1 MADKDFVVKNGLVVN
16 TSFAANSTQFTLSTI
31 NATSNGFFANT
42 TQIKIGNSSV
52 NATINSTAF
61 TGDAATVGSNTAST
75 LRTYS
80 DTVGSTA
87 YSNAMSNTLSRNG
100 SYTGNNTFGGTNTVI
115 SSNLNVTGTF
125 INVASAFIANST
137 GAYHTGIVNA
147 ANFTTTGTV
156 NTATVYATG
165 LVNAVSYN
173 TGGGYGSATGG
184 SIVNTTII
192 AVGNSTVNVSTN
204 STVFSG
210 TSNNSTYLNGQLASY
225 YTSATNLNA
234 GTVASARISGSYTGI
249 TGVGTIT
256 AGTWQ
261 GSSISTTY
269 TDAKVSSVSGS
280 SGLTGTVTSSG
291 SISVLANNGITA
303 NSSGTFVTQGTGTVV
318 NATGVHVNSTYI
330 GTIASYSATY
340 ASSSATN
347 TFTVGTASYF
357 VANGNFGIGTSSPS
371 ALLDVFGTIRTGSG
385 GTDPGTGA
393 AFYFVGSGSY
403 QTVVAGAEFAVH
415 TGGNNART
423 ERLRIDSS
431 GNVGISNNAPSHKLS
446 VNGTVYAGG
455 KITSGV
461 GAASDGLDLSTN
473 DAWANMRVIR
483 NNGGLY
489 NDGMYIGYGNANSA
503 LTRIYG
509 GGATSGSLDKYS
521 TYSQEA
527 GSFRAPIF
535 YDSDNTSYYIDA
547 ASTSVLSNLN
557 ILSNCRVNDL
567 QWYGSS
573 GGSDQKYWDTYPVN
587 DTGNSLNFRAVND
600 AYSSAYSWLTVTRS
614 GYQPQDITFYTGT
627 GSSRM
632 IIAAN
637 GNIGIGTTTPNEK
650 LVANGYISSDGTVCR
665 NGVTNSPAPSVFNA
679 FNISFDGTYA
689 HMWIDNTDLGIL
701 GTSSDYRIKKN
712 VQTQTLSALDRIANI
727 RPVTYQFAKN
737 DHFTMIKDDDT
748 IREGF
753 IAHEL
758 AEIIPSAVT
767 GEKDE
772 PNKIQ
777 SLKLDALCSVL
788 VKAIQEL
795 KAEFDDYKATH
806 P

>member
-184 SIVNTTII
+184 AIVNTTTI
-192 AVGNSTVNVSTN
+192 AVGNSTVNVFAN
-204 STVFSG
+204 STVFTG
-210 TSNNSTYLNGQLASY
+210 TSNNSTYLNSQLASY
-225 YTSATNLNA
+225 YTNATNLNT

-280 SGLTGTVTSSG
+280 GGLTGTVTSSG

-303 NSSGTFVTQGTGTVV
+303 NSSGTFVTQGTGAVV

-330 GTIASYSATY
+330 GTISANNASYLGGVAAASY
-340 ASSSATN
+340 AQLSGA
-347 TFTVGTASYF
+347 TFTGDITTYRSASPTTGVIF
-357 VANGNFGIGTSSPS
+357 LGNGNRY
-371 ALLDVFGTIRTGSG
+371 L
-385 GTDPGTGA
+385 
-393 AFYFVGSGSY
+393 YY
-403 QTVVAGAEFAVH
+403 
-415 TGGNNART
+415 
-423 ERLRIDSS
+423 
-431 GNVGISNNAPSHKLS
+431 
-446 VNGTVYAGG
+446 NGTVYDMPGANLYVNSGLVW
-455 KITSGV
+455 TSGNDGAGSGLDADTLDGV
-461 GAASDGLDLSTN
+461 QGSSYARLDAAESFTSRKTFTGSMTANTLLTSTTGIGGLELQASNSTTSAFISFHRPSAYASYFGLDNDNQFAVGGWSAGAALGNMKVGSFGVGTAASGTAGEIRATDNITAYYSSDARLKTNVVEISNALDKVNQIRGVEFDWTDEYIEKSGGEDGYFTRKHDVGVIAQEIEKVLPEVVAERDNGIKAVKYDRIVALLIEAVKDLS
-473 DAWANMRVIR
+473 
-483 NNGGLY
+483 
-489 NDGMYIGYGNANSA
+489 
-503 LTRIYG
+503 
-509 GGATSGSLDKYS
+509 K
-521 TYSQEA
+521 Q
-527 GSFRAPIF
+527 
-535 YDSDNTSYYIDA
+535 
-547 ASTSVLSNLN
+547 
-557 ILSNCRVNDL
+557 
-567 QWYGSS
+567 
-573 GGSDQKYWDTYPVN
+573 
-587 DTGNSLNFRAVND
+587 
-600 AYSSAYSWLTVTRS
+600 
-614 GYQPQDITFYTGT
+614 
-627 GSSRM
+627 
-632 IIAAN
+632 
-637 GNIGIGTTTPNEK
+637 
-650 LVANGYISSDGTVCR
+650 
-665 NGVTNSPAPSVFNA
+665 
-679 FNISFDGTYA
+679 
-689 HMWIDNTDLGIL
+689 
-701 GTSSDYRIKKN
+701 
-712 VQTQTLSALDRIANI
+712 
-727 RPVTYQFAKN
+727 
-737 DHFTMIKDDDT
+737 
-748 IREGF
+748 
-753 IAHEL
+753 
-758 AEIIPSAVT
+758 
-767 GEKDE
+767 
-772 PNKIQ
+772 
-777 SLKLDALCSVL
+777 
-788 VKAIQEL
+788 VKEL
-795 KAEFDDYKATH
+795 KGNR
-806 P
+806 

>member
-1 MADKDFVVKNGLVVN
+1 MFKTSNLEAINLINSITSNLNFSAPVN
-16 TSFAANSTQFTLSTI
+16 FAANVGAI
-31 NATSNGFFANT
+31 TSNG
-42 TQIKIGNSSV
+42 
-52 NATINSTAF
+52 ST
-61 TGDAATVGSNTAST
+61 GTAGQVLTS
-75 LRTYS
+75 
-80 DTVGSTA
+80 
-87 YSNAMSNTLSRNG
+87 NG
-100 SYTGNNTFGGTNTVI
+100 SATYWSTVSGSGTVTSVATGNG
-115 SSNLNVTGTF
+115 VTGGP
-125 INVASAFIANST
+125 I
-137 GAYHTGIVNA
+137 
-147 ANFTTTGTV
+147 TTTGTISV
-156 NTATVYATG
+156 VANDG
-165 LVNAVSYN
+165 
-173 TGGGYGSATGG
+173 
-184 SIVNTTII
+184 I
-192 AVGNSTVNVSTN
+192 
-204 STVFSG
+204 
-210 TSNNSTYLNGQLASY
+210 TSNT
-225 YTSATNLNA
+225 
-234 GTVASARISGSYTGI
+234 
-249 TGVGTIT
+249 
-256 AGTWQ
+256 
-261 GSSISTTY
+261 
-269 TDAKVSSVSGS
+269 
-280 SGLTGTVTSSG
+280 SGL
-291 SISVLANNGITA
+291 
-303 NSSGTFVTQGTGTVV
+303 FVTQGTGTVV

-330 GTIASYSATY
+330 GTIASNSATY
-340 ASSSATN
+340 ANSSVTN

-357 VANGNFGIGTSSPS
+357 VANGNFGIGTSSPGTKLEVAGS
-371 ALLDVFGTIRTGSG
+371 ITIKESGKAYNLLVSSPSTAYSGYLATYNSSGTRIGYLGYWDGSSLTGAWTDGSTPLMFGTNGSERIRVDSSGNVGIGTNSPSSTLDVSGTIRTGSG

-567 QWYGSS
+567 QWYGGS
-573 GGSDQKYWDTYPVN
+573 GGSDQKYWDAYPSN

-600 AYSSAYSWLTVTRS
+600 AYTAAYGWLTVTRS
-614 GYQPQDITFYTGT
+614 GYQPQDIVFYTGA
-627 GSSRM
+627 GSERLR
-632 IIAAN
+632 IGNN
-637 GNIGIGTTTPNEK
+637 GNVGINTASPSQK
-650 LVANGYISSDGTVCR
+650 LDVNGYISSDGTVCR

-689 HMWIDNTDLGIL
+689 HMWIDNTDLGTI